1 MNHIFVSYNPKVQE
15 EQSLAL
21 RLQTLGALYG
31 LHISLPDRLG
41 SHALK
46 QATIDRIKKADL
58 YIVFSTR
65 KLERSVEDEIKAAL
79 NFKKKIIVIYD
90 KHVGRNLDLKGVEE
104 IEHDR
109 ENESSDEFC
118 KNVLEKVQKLQIDNR
133 KKKEDATAT
142 AVGAFVL
149 VGLGLLLLGAL
160 ISDDKE

>member
-65 KLERSVEDEIKAAL
+65 TLEKSVKDEINTAL
-79 NFKKKIIVIYD
+79 QFKKQIVVIYD
-90 KHVGRNLDLKGVEE
+90 KDIGKILNLDGVVE
-104 IEHDR
+104 IEYDR
-109 ENESSDEFC
+109 RGESSDAFL
-118 KNVLEKVQKLQIDNR
+118 KRVLDEIQKLQIDNR